1 MGVTVAPP
9 HQAKARPWRHD
20 GRMSNESPSS
30 RRPAR
35 ALAVVAAVL
44 VVAAL
49 AVIATQWR
57 VLPWVPDADIVGAAT
72 PPPVEPLPSVSSG
85 EATDGAGV
93 GLPQLGRPVDVA
105 TGLSVPWGLTFLPD
119 GSALVA
125 ERTTGRV
132 LQVGV
137 DAAPTSVGEVPG
149 VTPDGEGGLLGL
161 AVSPTFSEDR
171 SIYAYL
177 TAASDNRILV
187 MRLVR
192 GQLRDAREVLTGIPR
207 ASYHDGGRLLF
218 GPDGMLY
225 ATTGDAGVPENAQ
238 NLDSLAG
245 KILRLAPDG
254 SIPTDNPFPRSPV
267 WSYGHRNV
275 QGLAF
280 DDGGRLWASEF
291 GSSAFDELNLIE
303 PGRNYGWPRVEGVGN
318 QPGLV
323 DPQVTWPTDQASPS
337 GLAWVSTGTSD
348 DGRGVLY
355 MSALRGERLWQIQV
369 TGDRAHEPVGAL
381 QDTLGRIRTVAVGPD
396 GRLWLTTSNTDG
408 RGAPRPGDDRVVTVS
423 IG

>member
-1 MGVTVAPP
+1 MSTNSPP
-9 HQAKARPWRHD
+9 
-20 GRMSNESPSS
+20 S
-30 RRPAR
+30 RRAVR
-35 ALAVVAAVL
+35 ILAAVVVAVLVVVALAVV
-44 VVAAL
+44 
-49 AVIATQWR
+49 ATQWR
-57 VLPWVPDADIVGAAT
+57 VLPWVPDAEIVGAAD
-72 PPPVEPLPSVSSG
+72 PPPVEPVPSDSTG
-85 EATDGAGV
+85 EPGNETGG
-93 GLPQLGRPVDVA
+93 GLPRLGRPVDVA

-132 LQVGV
+132 LQVSA
-137 DAAPTSVGEVPG
+137 DSAPKSVGEVPG
-149 VTPDGEGGLLGL
+149 VAPDGEGGLLGL
-161 AVSPTFSEDR
+161 AVSPTFSEDQ
-171 SIYAYL
+171 SVYAYL
-177 TAASDNRILV
+177 TAASDNRILA

-192 GQLRDAREVLTGIPR
+192 GELRDAREVLTGIPR

-254 SIPTDNPFPRSPV
+254 SIPPGNPFPRSPV

-323 DPQVTWPTDQASPS
+323 DPQVTWPTDEASPS
-337 GLAWVSTGTSD
+337 GLAWVPAGDGSA
-348 DGRGVLY
+348 GRGVLY

-369 TGDRAHEPVGAL
+369 TGDRAHKPISAL
-381 QDTLGRIRTVAVGPD
+381 GDSLGRIRTVAVGPD
-396 GRLWLTTSNTDG
+396 TNLWLTTSNTDG
-408 RGAPRPGDDRVVTVS
+408 RGDPRPGDDRVVTVS
-423 IG
+423 ID

>member
-1 MGVTVAPP
+1 
-9 HQAKARPWRHD
+9 
-20 GRMSNESPSS
+20 MSTESPPS
-30 RRPAR
+30 RRPRR
-35 ALAVVAAVL
+35 AVAVVVVAAL

-49 AVIATQWR
+49 VVVATQWR
-57 VLPWVPDADIVGAAT
+57 VLPWVPDAEIVGAAD
-72 PPPVEPLPSVSSG
+72 PPPVEPLPSDTAG
-85 EATDGAGV
+85 EPGDDTGG
-93 GLPQLGRPVDVA
+93 GLPRLGRPVDVA

-132 LQVGV
+132 LQVSADSG
-137 DAAPTSVGEVPG
+137 PKSVGEVPG

-161 AVSPTFSEDR
+161 AVSPTFSEDQNV
-171 SIYAYL
+171 YAYL

-192 GQLRDAREVLTGIPR
+192 GELRDAREVLTGIPR

-225 ATTGDAGVPENAQ
+225 ATTGDAGVPQNAQ

-254 SIPTDNPFPRSPV
+254 SVPKDNPFPRSPV

-337 GLAWVSTGTSD
+337 GLAWVATG
-348 DGRGVLY
+348 DGSAARGVLY

-369 TGDRAHEPVGAL
+369 TGDQAHKPVGAL
-381 QDTLGRIRTVAVGPD
+381 EDSLGRIRTVALGPD
-396 GRLWLTTSNTDG
+396 GKLWLTTSNTDG
-408 RGAPRPGDDRVVTVS
+408 RGDPQPGDDRVVTVS